1 MSEVVLAALFVAI
14 VGTGVMS
21 ALTTGYT
28 FTVTDLVGSITV
40 EMTFNLPGPLPATYT
55 TNHTLTSNG
64 SRYFSHSG
72 GGTFGHMTVYSTTL
86 GNVSLA
92 PGNFASFKLISTG
105 ELFDVACGISGWTGH
120 QGNVP
125 IRGGYGR

>member
-1 MSEVVLAALFVAI
+1 MLKVVLAALFVAI

-21 ALTTGYT
+21 AQTTGYT
-28 FTVTDLVGSITV
+28 FMVTDLLGSITV
-40 EMTFNLPGPLPATYT
+40 EMTFNLPGPMPSTYT

-64 SRYFSHSG
+64 GHYFPHSG
-72 GGTFGHMTVYSTTL
+72 GGTFNRVTVYNTTL
-86 GNVSLA
+86 GNVSVS
-92 PGNFASFKLISTG
+92 PGGFVSFILIPTG
-105 ELFDVACGISGWTGH
+105 ELFDVACSVTGWTGN